1 MAYTN
6 YPNGITSFGVP
17 IFGGPIVPAG
27 NVYWVKKTTDSDY
40 NIFRDER
47 LTTYADGTNSIYN
60 TIQAAITAATSG
72 RGDIIYVLPGE
83 YNEDITHTKTFL
95 RIVGVGARHSVR
107 ITGTSAGTKTAMTLS
122 GVQDA
127 GLYNLNLEGRT
138 SSGSALVLTGQNRRI
153 EVVGCKIHGGDSA
166 IKIDVPALSQT
177 VDVRFED
184 NIIANSAIGLFID
197 YSGGD
202 PCHQIHLK
210 GNTFSKITTDCIV
223 EDGATHDWQ
232 ILGNY
237 FTAADG
243 TEPTQFLDID
253 ETGSTGFVA
262 NNFFA
267 TTVFSTA
274 KFAIAS
280 GVLFANNISQAEN
293 PSAGVGGTSGRPD

>member
-1 MAYTN
+1 MRENQLTRYGAIAKAIPYLGPQGRLFIVTPSDAD
-6 YPNGITSFGVP
+6 YIGDLQSAFPPDGDGV
-17 IFGGPIVPAG
+17 VRLH
-27 NVYWVKKTTDSDY
+27 TTWQGAHDAAV
-40 NIFRDER
+40 
-47 LTTYADGTNSIYN
+47 AD
-60 TIQAAITAATSG
+60 
-72 RGDIIYVLPGE
+72 RGDVIMGAKGE
-83 YNEDITHTKTFL
+83 YDEDITITKSGITL
-95 RIVGVGARHSVR
+95 MGMGPRHSVR

-122 GVQDA
+122 GVQDVA
-127 GLYNLNLEGRT
+127 LYNLNLEGRT
-138 SSGSALVLTGQNRRI
+138 SSGSALVLTGQIRRI
-153 EVVGCKIHGGDSA
+153 EAKGCKIHGGDSA
-166 IKIDVPALSQT
+166 IKIAVPASAQT

-184 NIIANSAIGLFID
+184 NIIANSAIGLFVD

-232 ILGNY
+232 IFDNY

-262 NNFFA
+262 NNYFA

-274 KFAIAS
+274 KFAIAD

-293 PSAGVGGTSGRPD
+293 PSAAVGGTSGRPD